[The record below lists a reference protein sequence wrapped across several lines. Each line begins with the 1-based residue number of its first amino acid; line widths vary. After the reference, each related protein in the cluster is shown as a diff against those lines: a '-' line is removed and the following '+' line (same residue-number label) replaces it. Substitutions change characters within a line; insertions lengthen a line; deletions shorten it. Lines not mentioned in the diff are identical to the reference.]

1 MGQKKKM
8 DERTVL
14 TIVALCLVI
23 LIGIAAIIV
32 GAVSFINMDKNNNSS
47 NVDIVSVDSNTSS
60 NISSEEQTS
69 SEGQTSSKEQTSSQT
84 QTSSEQSTSKDTP
97 SFQVPVTVGLPE
109 ADDNPFE
116 NPPSNHELVCYL
128 TFDDGPCANTDKI
141 LKILNENDVKATFFV
156 VGTMSTGKIRN
167 IYEAGH
173 AIGLHTNTHELS
185 KSNSKYVYKNYNSF
199 LSDLKGI
206 SDVLYER
213 TGIRSNLTRFP
224 GGSATAKQ
232 RLGTEVFEQ
241 VKSTLKEKG
250 YTYFDWNIDSGDTH
264 KASPSKEYVMN
275 EIRSGLRKNGELKSE
290 VCILMHDIKNVTV
303 QVLPDVIKEL
313 KELGYTF
320 KRLDSNCD
328 NFAFY

>member
-1 MGQKKKM
+1 MGQMKKM
-8 DERTVL
+8 DERTIL
-14 TIVALCLVI
+14 TVVALCLVI
-23 LIGIAAIIV
+23 FIGIIAIVV
-32 GAVSFINMDKNNNSS
+32 GVISVVNMDKDNNSS
-47 NVDIVSVDSNTSS
+47 NFEIVSVESNTSS
-60 NISSEEQTS
+60 NASSQDQISSEAQTS
-69 SEGQTSSKEQTSSQT
+69 SEQTSSKETTSKETSSKET
-84 QTSSEQSTSKDTP
+84 T

-116 NPPSNHELVCYL
+116 NPPSSDELVCYL

-141 LKILNENDVKATFFV
+141 LKILKDNDVKATFFV
-156 VGTMSTGKIRN
+156 VGTMSTGKIRS

-199 LSDLKGI
+199 INDLKGI
-206 SDVLYER
+206 SDIVYER

-224 GGSATAKQ
+224 GGSATAKA
-232 RLGTEVFEQ
+232 RLDSNDFAEIKE
-241 VKSTLKEKG
+241 TLKENG

-264 KASPSKEYVMN
+264 YKSPSKDYVMG
-275 EIRSGLRKNGELKSE
+275 EIRKGLRKNGELKKE

-303 QVLPDVIKEL
+303 EALPEIISEL

-320 KRLDSNCD
+320 KRLDSKCD